1 VIIVYKMENTTDSKT
16 ANGENSNGRVK
27 WFNNKAGYG
36 FLTVSSGDAQGTDVF
51 VHHTAI
57 QVCEEQFKYLVE
69 GEYVEFVCTEA
80 TDSSKHKY
88 QASGVRGVNGG
99 KLMCETR
106 NQARAART
114 DGAENTE
121 SGNQSRGRSNQ
132 NSRFRGGGPRVHSV
146 PDSED
151 GNVEWLLVR
160 RKRPNNGN
168 QNGNNTNQSR
178 RNNPPRTTDDN

>member
-1 VIIVYKMENTTDSKT
+1 MENTNDSKT
-16 ANGENSNGRVK
+16 ATGDNSNGRVK

-36 FLTVSSGDAQGTDVF
+36 FLTVSSGDEQGTDVF

-57 QVCEEQFKYLVE
+57 QVGEEQFKYLVE

-88 QASGVRGVNGG
+88 QASSVRGVNGG

-106 NQARAART
+106 NQSRVARA
-114 DGAENTE
+114 DGAERNDP
-121 SGNQSRGRSNQ
+121 GNQSRGRAPQ
-132 NSRFRGGGPRVHSV
+132 GSRFRGGGPRVRSI

-160 RKRPNNGN
+160 RKRPTNGGNNDRGGN
-168 QNGNNTNQSR
+168 QKRTL
-178 RNNPPRTTDDN
+178 NPPSNADDN

>member
-1 VIIVYKMENTTDSKT
+1 MENNTDAKT
-16 ANGENSNGRVK
+16 STGDNSNGRVK

-36 FLTVSSGDAQGTDVF
+36 FLTVSSGDEQGTDVF

-57 QVCEEQFKYLVE
+57 KVGEEQFKYLVE

-88 QASGVRGVNGG
+88 QASNVRGVNGG

-106 NQARAART
+106 NQSRAARG
-114 DGAENTE
+114 DGAVRTE
-121 SGNQSRGRSNQ
+121 PGNQVRNRQPQGVRS
-132 NSRFRGGGPRVHSV
+132 RGGGPRVRSI

-151 GNVEWLLVR
+151 GSVEWLLVR
-160 RKRPNNGN
+160 RKRPANGS
-168 QNGNNTNQSR
+168 NGNNNDRGGNQK
-178 RNNPPRTTDDN
+178 RNANPPRSSDDN

>member
-1 VIIVYKMENTTDSKT
+1 MENTNDSKT
-16 ANGENSNGRVK
+16 AIGDNSNGRVK

-57 QVCEEQFKYLVE
+57 QVGEEQFKYLVE

-88 QASGVRGVNGG
+88 QASSVRGVNGG

-106 NQARAART
+106 NQSRAARG
-114 DGAENTE
+114 DGAERTE
-121 SGNQSRGRSNQ
+121 PGNQVRNRQPQGT
-132 NSRFRGGGPRVHSV
+132 RFRGGGPRVHSV

-160 RKRPNNGN
+160 RKRPNNSNQNAN
-168 QNGNNTNQSR
+168 QNGNQNR
-178 RNNPPRTTDDN
+178 RNNAPRTSDDN

>member
-1 VIIVYKMENTTDSKT
+1 MANTTDVQT
-16 ANGENSNGRVK
+16 NTVEHSNGRVK

-36 FLTVSSGDAQGTDVF
+36 FLTVSSGDEEGSDVF

-57 QVCEEQFKYLVE
+57 QVGEEQFKYLVE
-69 GEYVEFVCTEA
+69 GEYVEFLCTEA
-80 TDSSKHKY
+80 SDSSKHKY

-106 NQARAART
+106 NQSRSART
-114 DGAENTE
+114 DVSERTDR
-121 SGNQSRGRSNQ
+121 GNQSRNRAPQS
-132 NSRFRGGGPRVHSV
+132 SRFRGGGPRVHSV

-160 RKRPNNGN
+160 RKRPSND
-168 QNGNNTNQSR
+168 QNGGQK
-178 RNNPPRTTDDN
+178 RNSNPARTSKDD

>member
-1 VIIVYKMENTTDSKT
+1 MENNTDAKT
-16 ANGENSNGRVK
+16 STGDNSNGRVK

-36 FLTVSSGDAQGTDVF
+36 FLTVSSDDVQGTDVF

-57 QVCEEQFKYLVE
+57 QVGEEQFKYLVE

-88 QASGVRGVNGG
+88 QASNVRGVNGG

-106 NQARAART
+106 NQSRAARG
-114 DGAENTE
+114 DGAVRTE
-121 SGNQSRGRSNQ
+121 PGNQVRNRQPQGVRS
-132 NSRFRGGGPRVHSV
+132 RGGGPRVRSI

-160 RKRPNNGN
+160 RKRPNNAN
-168 QNGNNTNQSR
+168 QNDNQNR
-178 RNNPPRTTDDN
+178 RNNHHRTSDDN

>member
-1 VIIVYKMENTTDSKT
+1 MENTNDSKT
-16 ANGENSNGRVK
+16 ATGDNSNGRVK

-36 FLTVSSGDAQGTDVF
+36 FLTVSSDDVQGTDVF

-57 QVCEEQFKYLVE
+57 QVGEEQFKYLVE

-88 QASGVRGVNGG
+88 QASNVRGVNGG

-106 NQARAART
+106 NQSRAARG
-114 DGAENTE
+114 DGAERTE
-121 SGNQSRGRSNQ
+121 LGNQSRGRASQ
-132 NSRFRGGGPRVHSV
+132 GSRHRGGGPRVRSI

-160 RKRPNNGN
+160 RKRPNNAN
-168 QNGNNTNQSR
+168 QNDNQNRSNNHH
-178 RNNPPRTTDDN
+178 RTSDDN

>member
-1 VIIVYKMENTTDSKT
+1 MENKTDVQT
-16 ANGENSNGRVK
+16 ATEERSNGRVK

-36 FLTVSSGDAQGTDVF
+36 FLTVSDGGEKGNDVF

-57 QVCEEQFKYLVE
+57 QVGEEQFKYLVE

-88 QASGVRGVNGG
+88 QASGVRGMNGG

-106 NQARAART
+106 NQSRNART
-114 DGAENTE
+114 DGAERNE
-121 SGNQSRGRSNQ
+121 PGNQPRGRAPQ
-132 NSRFRGGGPRVHSV
+132 GSRFRGGGPRVRSI

-160 RKRPNNGN
+160 RKRPTNGSNNDRGGN
-168 QNGNNTNQSR
+168 QKRTL
-178 RNNPPRTTDDN
+178 NPPSNADDN